1 MEQFALANCRT
12 MGSVVLFATCGS
24 LAVSIVVLYYD
35 RNPLAFSNI
44 LRLILTVSSAALL
57 SAATSPMT
65 PSAALIIGG
74 LVALASRQLP
84 AKKYYS
90 QCQDGKDNAI
100 LVQAGDNAN
109 ISITAI
115 DRPVDPSKP

>member
-24 LAVSIVVLYYD
+24 FAVSIVVLYYD
-35 RNPLAFSNI
+35 RNPFTFSI
-44 LRLILTVSSAALL
+44 LRLILAVGSAALL

-65 PSAALIIGG
+65 PSAALIFGG
-74 LVALASRQLP
+74 LVALAYRQLP
-84 AKKYYS
+84 AKKYSS
-90 QCQDGKDNAI
+90 QRQAGKDNAI

-109 ISITAI
+109 ISITTI
-115 DRPVDPSKP
+115 DRPADPSKP